1 LSNSRGLLAVEP
13 ILRRYDYLCSDR
25 LSRSSLR
32 RLPRFLFDYIDGGAV
47 TENTMKSNAE
57 ALQAIALRQRVL
69 QGVGAPGLETEILGS
84 NWSMPIALGPVGATG
99 MYARRG
105 EVQAARGA
113 AALGIPYTL
122 STVSVCSIEEVA
134 GGAQG
139 ELWSQ
144 LYVLKDRGYM
154 RNALERSW
162 AAGMKTLVFTAD
174 MPVPGSRYRDRHS
187 GMSGPAATLRQYLQ
201 AMTHPRWALDV
212 GLLGRPLSFG
222 NIEAYKGRKMSM
234 NDYTGFLGAN
244 FDPSIGWS
252 DLEWIRES
260 WKGKLLIKGVLDPED
275 ARDAKRLG
283 ADGVIV
289 SNHGG
294 RQLDGAIPTARA
306 LPDVV
311 DAIGGDLTVLVDSG
325 IRSGLDVVRMLALG
339 AKGVLLGRA
348 YIYALAAA
356 GQRGVSNLLE
366 LFAADMKVTMT
377 LIGAK
382 SPAEITRHDLEDVA
396 KHLRPELTASVP
408 KAAA

>member
-1 LSNSRGLLAVEP
+1 MIISAP
-13 ILRRYDYLCSDR
+13 TDYR
-25 LSRSSLR
+25 EAARR

-47 TENTMKSNAE
+47 TENTMKNNAE
-57 ALQAIALRQRVL
+57 ALQTIALRQRVL
-69 QGVGAPGLETEILGS
+69 QGVGAPTLETEILGS
-84 NWSMPIALGPVGATG
+84 RWAMPIALGPVGATG

-105 EVQAARGA
+105 EVQAARA
-113 AALGIPYTL
+113 ATATGIPYTL
-122 STVSVCSIEEVA
+122 STVSVCPIEEVA
-134 GGAQG
+134 RGASG

-162 AAGMKTLVFTAD
+162 AVGMKTLVFTVD
-174 MPVPGSRYRDRHS
+174 MPTPGSRYRDRHS

-201 AMTHPRWALDV
+201 AVMHPHWALDV
-212 GLLGRPLSFG
+212 GVLGLPLSFG
-222 NIEAYKGRKMSM
+222 NIEAYAGRKMTM
-234 NDYTGFLGAN
+234 NDYMGFIGSN
-244 FDPSIGWS
+244 FDPSIAWN
-252 DLEWIRES
+252 DLEWIRDS
-260 WKGKLLIKGVLDPED
+260 WKGKLIIKGLLDPED

-283 ADGVIV
+283 ADGIIV

-306 LPDVV
+306 LPGVV
-311 DAIGGDLTVLVDSG
+311 DAIGNELTVLADSG

-348 YIYALAAA
+348 YIYALAAG
-356 GQRGVSNLLE
+356 GQRGVSHLLE

-382 SPAEITRHDLEDVA
+382 SPGDITRNALDSAA
-396 KHLRPELTASVP
+396 KELSAELQSKTVFVP
-408 KAAA
+408 KAVGAR

>member
-1 LSNSRGLLAVEP
+1 MIISAP
-13 ILRRYDYLCSDR
+13 TDYR
-25 LSRSSLR
+25 EAARR

-69 QGVGAPGLETEILGS
+69 QGVGEPRLETEILGS

-105 EVQAARGA
+105 EVQAARA
-113 AALGIPYTL
+113 AATVGIPYTL

-162 AAGMKTLVFTAD
+162 AAGMRTLVFTAD

-222 NIEAYKGRKMSM
+222 NIETYTGRKMSM

-260 WKGKLLIKGVLDPED
+260 WKGKLLIKGVLDPRD
-275 ARDAKRLG
+275 ARDAKHLG
-283 ADGVIV
+283 ADGIIV

-311 DAIGGDLTVLVDSG
+311 DAIGADLTVLVDSG

-348 YIYALAAA
+348 YIYALAAG
-356 GQRGVSNLLE
+356 GQRGVSNLLN

-396 KHLRPELTASVP
+396 KQLHPELTASVP

>member
-1 LSNSRGLLAVEP
+1 MIISAP
-13 ILRRYDYLCSDR
+13 TDYR
-25 LSRSSLR
+25 AAARR

-47 TENTMKSNAE
+47 TENTMKNNAE
-57 ALQAIALRQRVL
+57 ALQTIALRQRVL
-69 QGVGAPGLETEILGS
+69 QGVGAPTLETEILGS
-84 NWSMPIALGPVGATG
+84 RWAMPIALGPVGATG

-105 EVQAARGA
+105 EVQAARA
-113 AALGIPYTL
+113 AAATGIPYTL
-122 STVSVCSIEEVA
+122 STVSVCPIEEVA
-134 GGAQG
+134 RGASG

-162 AAGMKTLVFTAD
+162 AAGMKTLVFTVD
-174 MPVPGSRYRDRHS
+174 MPTPGSRYRDRHS

-201 AMTHPRWALDV
+201 AVMHPHWALDV
-212 GLLGRPLSFG
+212 GVLGSPLSFG
-222 NIEAYKGRKMSM
+222 NIVAYTGRKMSM
-234 NDYTGFLGAN
+234 NDYMGFIGSN

-252 DLEWIRES
+252 ELEWIRES
-260 WKGKLLIKGVLDPED
+260 WKGKLIIKGVLDRED

-283 ADGVIV
+283 ADGIVV

-311 DAIGGDLTVLVDSG
+311 DAVGADLTVLVDSG

-348 YIYALAAA
+348 YIYALAAG
-356 GQRGVSNLLE
+356 GQRGVSHLLQ
-366 LFAADMKVTMT
+366 LFATDMKVTMT

-382 SPAEITRHDLEDVA
+382 SPAEITRDNLEA
-396 KHLRPELTASVP
+396 ARKRLRAEPKPKTVFVP
-408 KAAA
+408 KAVA